1 MKPSFKLVGKWE
13 YGQGF
18 MDLIH
23 AFKDFNKDLKIY
35 NQIAQIQAQVQKVLD
50 SHDLADF
57 LLLALKKQ

>member
-1 MKPSFKLVGKWE
+1 
-13 YGQGF
+13 